1 MLPSGFLS
9 MLPSRLH
16 RRVLWLWMFVFAAAA
31 GTRPLVAE
39 TCITQSQMAAP
50 DRGALADAARSFAL
64 NVAADNTPAL
74 RTATI
79 PQYAQDFEGI
89 ANSVTSAAAHLKG
102 AQMVV
107 RSVYILDASSL
118 KQEPDGRMP
127 TAQFFCSLNNSP
139 SDTNFTIPGLPPG
152 KYGLAIVDAK
162 GIAAPWQMTFVLQQ
176 VQSRWLLAG
185 FFPKPSTAAGHDGV
199 WYWTQARGYAKKSEN
214 WNAWLY
220 YQTAERLLVPVDF
233 VNSTN
238 LEKLRSEA
246 QAVAPADLKPQ
257 PSAAHP
263 LAVKGSVET
272 FTVTSLGT
280 DDALGGLD
288 VVAHIT
294 ATDTSDP
301 VASRKRN
308 VQAMQALLTAHPELS
323 QAFHGLW
330 IFADAPGKSPFG
342 IELPMAQIAAAAQ

>member
-1 MLPSGFLS
+1 MFLLP
-9 MLPSRLH
+9 
-16 RRVLWLWMFVFAAAA
+16 AASV
-31 GTRPLVAE
+31 PLVAE

-50 DRGALADAARSFAL
+50 DRSALADAARSMAL
-64 NVAADNTPAL
+64 DVSTDNTTAL
-74 RTATI
+74 RAVTI

-89 ANSVTSAAAHLKG
+89 ANSVSSAAGRVKG

-118 KQEPDGRMP
+118 KPEPDGRMP

-220 YQTAERLLVPVDF
+220 YLTAERILVPVDF

-238 LEKLRSEA
+238 LEKLRSEM
-246 QAVAPADLKPQ
+246 QAVAPADLKPP

-263 LAVKGSVET
+263 LSLKGSGET
-272 FTVTSLGT
+272 FLLTSLGT

-308 VQAMQALLTAHPELS
+308 VQAMQALLAAHPELS
-323 QAFHGLW
+323 QGFHGLW
-330 IFADAPGKSPFG
+330 VFSDAPGKSPFG
-342 IELPMAQIAAAAQ
+342 IELSMAQIASAQ